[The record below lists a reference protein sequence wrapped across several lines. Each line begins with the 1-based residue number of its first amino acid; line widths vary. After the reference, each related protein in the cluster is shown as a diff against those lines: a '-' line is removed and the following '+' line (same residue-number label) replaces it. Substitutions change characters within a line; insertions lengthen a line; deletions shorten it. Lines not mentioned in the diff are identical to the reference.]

1 MNETLTFSTKS
12 FKASIETGISIK
24 HRSSNAENT
33 CEVAKTYVFIVDV
46 DQFLL
51 DKVTE
56 LRLGETGRVLS

>member
-1 MNETLTFSTKS
+1 MNETLTFSTKL
-12 FKASIETGISIK
+12 FKASIQTGLSIK
-24 HRSSNAENT
+24 QRSSNAEIT
-33 CEVAKTYVFIVDV
+33 CEVAKTYVFIVDA